1 MSEAI
6 DPQFLANQLRKPEGE
21 FGQQLADELNKTNKH
36 LTLLTYKQLNLQQ
49 TESVLE
55 IGFGNGK
62 LVPELLN
69 INPNI
74 TINGIDFSEEMVQ
87 EAKLHNQQDVEQGKM
102 FFETADL
109 STIPY
114 SDNYFDCICTINTL
128 YFWND
133 PANDIL
139 ELKRVL
145 KSGGKV
151 AIGIRP
157 KEEMKNLPFVNF
169 GFQLYSKE
177 EAMTLLEKAGFKTV
191 SYHEN
196 LDPEF
201 EFQGKTY
208 QLTSLVITGIK

>member
-1 MSEAI
+1 MEAI
-6 DPQFLANQLRKPEGE
+6 DPKYLAEQLRKPEGE
-21 FGQQLADELNKTNKH
+21 FGQQLAEELNKTNRH
-36 LTLLTYKQLNLQQ
+36 LTLFTYENLKLNIGD
-49 TESVLE
+49 SILE

-69 INPNI
+69 INSAI
-74 TINGIDFSEEMVQ
+74 TITGIDFSKEMVQ
-87 EAKLHNQQDVEQGKM
+87 EAILHNQQYIESGQMVFK
-102 FFETADL
+102 TAEL
-109 STIPY
+109 SELTY
-114 SDNYFDCICTINTL
+114 KNNSFNSICTINTL
-128 YFWND
+128 YFWHN
-133 PANDIL
+133 PGRDIL

-145 KSGGKV
+145 KPGGKIS
-151 AIGIRP
+151 IGIRP

-177 EAMTLLEKAGFKTV
+177 QACELLEKAGFTSV
-191 SYHEN
+191 NYHER